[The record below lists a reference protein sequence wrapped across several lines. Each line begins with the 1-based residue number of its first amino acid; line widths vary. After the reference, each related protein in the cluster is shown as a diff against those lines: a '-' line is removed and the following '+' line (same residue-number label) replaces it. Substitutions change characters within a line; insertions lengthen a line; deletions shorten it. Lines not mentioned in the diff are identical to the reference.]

1 MVDANYEQETKML
14 NDEAL
19 VLQQLEKNKAAAEK
33 LLQDPDKMEHFLD
46 RLEIKLSQ
54 IPVAGGIL
62 SDIPVL
68 ISLVRAYVDKRYVE
82 IPIGSIIAIV
92 GALIYFLSPIDLI
105 PDVVPGLGLLDDA
118 AVLGIA
124 YKLVHNDIAEYKQ
137 WRDDRKSNNLYIN

>member
-46 RLEIKLSQ
+46 RLELKLSQ